1 MTYNWNFENDKDILR
16 INCPSVFWPPLLHQ
30 QIDSLGINVPY
41 RIEWPTLQEKT
52 QSEKDVWPTELIIR
66 LAFDAQLDSSKHDA
80 IVQIITNHDATAAI
94 QEEETKKQK
103 EAEILAQNQALI
115 ESARTKRLA
124 GEILTQQ
131 ELAAIADLFIFQR

>member
-1 MTYNWNFENDKDILR
+1 MIYNWNFENDKDVLR
-16 INCPSVFWPPLLHQ
+16 INCPNVFWPPLLHQ

-66 LAFDAQLDSSKHDA
+66 LVFDAQLDSSKHDT
-80 IVQIITNHDATAAI
+80 IVQIITNHDATTAI
-94 QEEETKKQK
+94 QEEEAKKQR